1 MKQREYII
9 GVLVITFTY
18 LILGG
23 TITYYAMQGIRRFLF
38 LGL

>member
-1 MKQREYII
+1 MKQREYFI

-23 TITYYAMQGIRRFLF
+23 TITYYAMEGIREALF
-38 LGL
+38 HIY